1 MPGVL
6 SAILGFTGEPLLVQ
20 YLVIAGGGG
29 GGSSGTNYGG
39 GGGAGGYRSSVLG
52 EVTGG
57 GGSPE
62 QRFNAVLG
70 TQYAVAVGGGGPA
83 GTNGVN
89 SSIFGIVSTGGGA
102 GRGSAYG
109 AQGFT
114 GGSGGGGTYVNGL
127 GGLRTT
133 TPIQGYPGGVGS
145 SAGNPPPQTNA
156 GSGGGG
162 GAGGPGYDLQVPGFN
177 RNSEGSGGL
186 GLQSSIT
193 GTPTFYAAGGVGSS
207 YYSTSRTNDIGGGA
221 TGGVVGGF
229 VSNVGTINTG
239 SGGGG
244 GVNGA
249 GGVGGSGIIILRY
262 PKTYTI
268 AIGSGL
274 VGTTSLVGTNK
285 VTRLTSGTGNVSFAF
300 ARSLSVQYL
309 VVAGGGGAGEDDAG
323 GGGAGGVRSTVDQT
337 GGGGSLEQPILV
349 DPDVNYTVTIG
360 AGGAGATVNTAKG
373 VNGTNST
380 FFSITS
386 IGGGGGGGRGT
397 VQSTDAAGIG
407 GSGGGGAGRGTFL
420 TGGTGTAGQGFGG
433 ATSTIVGYGGGG
445 GGAGGAGGIGAIGQ
459 SGVGITTSI
468 TGAPVSLGGGGG
480 GGGGPAGAVYT
491 NSFGG
496 GAGRQTGSTH
506 TAGTAN
512 TGGGG
517 GATGDPVD
525 GKAGGS
531 GVVILRYPSDF
542 SINFGAGLNASTAT
556 SGFDK
561 VTTITAGTGNITFV
575 EGSASIQSAL
585 NLSPHTGLIGQFFNG
600 DWRGTIATGNIGT
613 LPLSSPTNYSSISYG
628 TRGDFYGLLAI
639 GYFRPPTTGTYTFFT
654 SSDDGSG
661 VWVGDLASATSGRTA
676 ANATLNNNLGGGQGD
691 TKRSGSVALTGG
703 VWYPI
708 RIVHEE
714 GGGGD
719 NLTFSWSGPGI
730 GETTDLSTHFK
741 RPVNLEGTTI
751 NTYF

>member
-6 SAILGFTGEPLLVQ
+6 SALLGFSGEPLVIQ

-29 GGSSGTNYGG
+29 GGSSGANYGG

-57 GGSPE
+57 GGPRE
-62 QRFNAVLG
+62 QTFNAALD
-70 TQYAVAVGGGGPA
+70 TQYSVTVAGGGGA
-83 GTNGVN
+83 GANGPN

-102 GRGSAYG
+102 GRGNAY
-109 AQGFT
+109 ASQGFT
-114 GGSGGGGTYVNGL
+114 GGSGGGGTPINGP

-133 TPIQGYPGGVGS
+133 TPIQGHIGGVAS
-145 SAGNPPPQTNA
+145 SAGQGDVNS

-162 GAGGPGYDLQVPGFN
+162 GAGGPGYDLQVPGFF
-177 RNSEGSGGL
+177 RNSEGAGGF

-193 GTPTFYAAGGVGSS
+193 GTATFYAAGGVGSS
-207 YYSTSRTNDIGGGA
+207 YYSTSRQNGIGGGA
-221 TGGVVGGF
+221 TGAVSGGF

-244 GVNGA
+244 GVYGV
-249 GGVGGSGIIILRY
+249 GGLGGSGIIILRY
-262 PKTYTI
+262 PNNYTI
-268 AIGSGL
+268 TIGPGL
-274 VGTTSLVGTNK
+274 VGDTSLVGTNK

-300 ARSLSVQYL
+300 ARSLSAQYL
-309 VVAGGGGAGEDDAG
+309 IVAGGGGGGGVIAG
-323 GGGAGGVRSTVDQT
+323 GGGAGGLLQGTT
-337 GGGGSLEQPILV
+337 SLSISES
-349 DPDVNYTVTIG
+349 YTVTIG
-360 AGGAGATVNTAKG
+360 AGGLGGFGWNSNPQLG
-373 VNGTNST
+373 FNGSNS
-380 FFSITS
+380 SIFGLTS
-386 IGGGGGGGRGT
+386 IGGGGGGAHGGADSRTAGS
-397 VQSTDAAGIG
+397 VGGSGGGAGSAAAGSAGTPGQGFGGGGGSGDHGGGGGGATAVGTSGVSINRGGTGGAGSTSSITGTSVTRAGGGGGGVREGGGRIAGLG
-407 GSGGGGAGRGTFL
+407 GSGGGGN
-420 TGGTGTAGQGFGG
+420 GGTTDIAKTATDGQLN
-433 ATSTIVGYGGGG
+433 TGGGG
-445 GGAGGAGGIGAIGQ
+445 GGAGHNGG
-459 SGVGITTSI
+459 SGNRVG
-468 TGAPVSLGGGGG
+468 G
-480 GGGGPAGAVYT
+480 
-491 NSFGG
+491 N
-496 GAGRQTGSTH
+496 
-506 TAGTAN
+506 
-512 TGGGG
+512 
-517 GATGDPVD
+517 
-525 GKAGGS
+525 GGS

-556 SGFDK
+556 SGSDK

-628 TRGDFYGLLAI
+628 SRGDFYGLLAI

-661 VWVGDLASATSGRTA
+661 VWVGDLASAASGRTA